1 MLSFILFILL
11 VPALFTLPLAFCWQ
25 LFEKAGYKGFYSVIP
40 YYNLFVL
47 SKIVNCTQ
55 WWWYLLLFL
64 PYINFFTMMLM
75 FIDLAKSFGR
85 FKIWEIVCAAVVPF
99 IFFPIV
105 SHQGS
110 KYSDPKTTVY
120 PKKGPVREW
129 LDAIVWAVVA
139 ALIIRTFLFEAYTI
153 PSSSMEKSLLVGD
166 YLVVSKIGYGPRVP
180 NTPLA
185 FPFVHHTLPWSKTAK
200 SYIEKPQLPYKRLPG
215 TTDIKR
221 NDPIVFN
228 FPAGDTVSEVYQS
241 NVTFYQ
247 LCRYF
252 GRDKVMSDKKQFGN
266 IITRPVDKRENYV
279 KRLIGMPGDTLQI
292 IDGIVYINGEIGEQ
306 PNEMQHNYIVKITG
320 NGINPK
326 ILEKYNITEG
336 YRTAHADEL
345 IFNMT
350 ADIAEEFRKLPFVK
364 SVERRIAPAGT
375 EVSEDIFPNDTT
387 HFKWNADNF
396 GPIVIPQEGKTVK
409 INTENIA
416 LYDRIIRA
424 YELNDMEIKD
434 GRIFINGEETDEY
447 TFKMDYYWMMGD
459 NRHNSQDSRFWGYVP
474 VDHIVGK
481 PVFVWL
487 SMDKNTGK
495 IRYNKTFR
503 FVD

>member
-11 VPALFTLPLAFCWQ
+11 VPALFTLPIAFCWG
-25 LFEKAGYKGFYSVIP
+25 LFKKAGFEGYYSVIP
-40 YYNLFVL
+40 YYNLFIL

-105 SHQGS
+105 NSQDS
-110 KYSDPKTTVY
+110 KYSDPRVTAF
-120 PKKGPVREW
+120 PKKTPVREW

-215 TTDIKR
+215 TTEIKR

-252 GRDKVMSDKKQFGN
+252 GRDNVMNDKKQFGN

-306 PNEMQHNYIVKITG
+306 PNEMQHNYIVKITS

-364 SVERRIAPAGT
+364 SVERRIAPVGT

-424 YELNDMEIKD
+424 YELNDMIIKD
-434 GRIFINGEETDEY
+434 GKIFINGVETDEY

-487 SMDKNTGK
+487 SIDKNTGK

>member
-1 MLSFILFILL
+1 MLSFILFVLL
-11 VPALFTLPLAFCWQ
+11 VPAFFTLPIAFCWK

-40 YYNLFVL
+40 YYNLFIL

-105 SHQGS
+105 NHQGS
-110 KYSDPKTTVY
+110 KYSDPRVTAY
-120 PKKGPVREW
+120 PKKTPVREW

-215 TTDIKR
+215 TTEIKR

-247 LCRYF
+247 LVRYF
-252 GRDKVMSDKKQFGN
+252 GRDKVMNDKKQFGN

-306 PNEMQHNYIVKITG
+306 PNEMQHNYIVKITS

-326 ILEKYNITEG
+326 ILEKFNITEG

-375 EVSEDIFPNDTT
+375 DISEDIFPNDTT

-416 LYDRIIRA
+416 LYDRIIKA
-424 YELNDMEIKD
+424 YELNDMKIKD
-434 GRIFINGEETDEY
+434 GKIFINGEETDEY

>member
-1 MLSFILFILL
+1 MLSFILFVLL
-11 VPALFTLPLAFCWQ
+11 VPALFTLPIAFCWK
-25 LFEKAGYKGFYSVIP
+25 LFEKAGYKGLYSVIP
-40 YYNLFVL
+40 YYNLFIL

-105 SHQGS
+105 NHQNS
-110 KYSDPKTTVY
+110 KYNDPKTSPF
-120 PKKGPVREW
+120 PKKTQVREW

-215 TTDIKR
+215 TTEIKR

-252 GRDKVMSDKKQFGN
+252 GRDKVMNDKKQFGD

-292 IDGIVYINGEIGEQ
+292 IDGMVYINGKIGEQ

-320 NGINPK
+320 NSVNPK

-350 ADIAEEFRKLPFVK
+350 SDIAEEFRKLPFVK
-364 SVERRIAPAGT
+364 SVERRIAPVGT

-424 YELNDMEIKD
+424 YELNDMKIED
-434 GRIFINGEETDEY
+434 GKIFINGEETDEY

>member
-25 LFEKAGYKGFYSVIP
+25 LFEKAGYKGFYSIIP
-40 YYNLFVL
+40 YYNLFIL

-75 FIDLAKSFGR
+75 FIDLAKAFGR

-424 YELNDMEIKD
+424 YELNDMKIKD
-434 GRIFINGEETDEY
+434 GKIFINGEETDEY

>member
-1 MLSFILFILL
+1 MLAFILL
-11 VPALFTLPLAFCWQ
+11 VPALFTIPIAFCWK
-25 LFEKAGYKGFYSVIP
+25 LFERAGHKGFYSIIP
-40 YYNLFVL
+40 YYNLYIL
-47 SKIVNCTQ
+47 TKIVDCTK
-55 WWWYLLLFL
+55 WWWYLLLII
-64 PYINFFTMMLM
+64 PYINLFAMMLI

-85 FKIWEIVCAAVVPF
+85 FKIWEIVCAAVLPF

-105 SHQGS
+105 TIQGS
-110 KYSDPKTTVY
+110 TYSDPRVTEY
-120 PKKGPVREW
+120 PKKSTVRDW
-129 LDAIVWAVVA
+129 LDSIVWAVVA
-139 ALIIRTFLFEAYTI
+139 ALIIRTFMIEMYTI

-166 YLVVSKIGYGPRVP
+166 YLVVSKLGYGPRIP

-200 SYIEKPQLPYKRLPG
+200 SYIEKPQIPYKRLPG
-215 TTDIKR
+215 TTEIKR

-228 FPAGDTVSEVYQS
+228 FPAGDTVSEVFQS

-279 KRLIGMPGDTLQI
+279 KRLIAMPGDTLQI
-292 IDGIVYINGEIGEQ
+292 IDGVVYINGEIGEQ
-306 PNEMQHNYIVKITG
+306 PEEMQHNYIVKITG
-320 NGINPK
+320 NGINPS
-326 ILEKYNITEG
+326 ILQKYNITEG

-350 ADIAEEFRKLPFVK
+350 GKIAEEFRKLPFVK
-364 SVERRIAPAGT
+364 SVERRIAKAGT

-387 HFKWNADNF
+387 YFKWNADNF
-396 GPIVIPQEGKTVK
+396 GPIVIPQEGVTVK
-409 INTENIA
+409 INPENIA
-416 LYDRIIRA
+416 LYDRVIRA
-424 YELNDMEIKD
+424 YEHNDMKIKD
-434 GRIFINGEETDEY
+434 GKIYINGKETDEY

-487 SMDKNTGK
+487 SIDKNTGK
-495 IRYNKTFR
+495 IRFNKTFR

>member
-1 MLSFILFILL
+1 MLTFILL
-11 VPALFTLPLAFCWQ
+11 VPALFTIPIAFCWK

-40 YYNLFVL
+40 YYNLYIL
-47 SKIVNCTQ
+47 SKIVNDTK
-55 WWWYLLLFL
+55 WWWYLLLAI
-64 PYINFFTMMLM
+64 PYINVFTMMLM
-75 FIDLAKSFGR
+75 FIDLAKAFGR
-85 FKIWEIVCAAVVPF
+85 FKIWEVLCAAVVPF

-105 SHQGS
+105 TIQNS
-110 KYSDPKTTVY
+110 KYSDPRVTIY
-120 PKKGPVREW
+120 PPKGPVREW

-139 ALIIRTFLFEAYTI
+139 AMIIRTFMFEMYTI

-166 YLVVSKIGYGPRVP
+166 YLVVSKLGYGPRIP

-200 SYIEKPQLPYKRLPG
+200 SYIEWPQLPYKRLPG
-215 TTDIKR
+215 TTEIKR

-241 NVTFYQ
+241 NVTYYQ

-252 GRDKVMSDKKQFGN
+252 GKDKVMSDKKQFGN

-279 KRLIGMPGDTLQI
+279 KRLIAMPGDTLQI
-292 IDGIVYINGEIGEQ
+292 IDGIVYINGKIGEQ
-306 PNEMQHNYIVKITG
+306 PEEMQHNYLVKITS
-320 NGINPK
+320 NGINPS

-336 YRTAHADEL
+336 YRTAHSNEL

-350 ADIAEEFRKLPFVK
+350 GKVAEEFRKLPFVT
-364 SVERRIAPAGT
+364 SVERRIAAAGT

-396 GPIVIPQEGKTVK
+396 GPIVIPQEGVTVK
-409 INTENIA
+409 LTPENIA
-416 LYDRIIRA
+416 LYDRVIRA
-424 YELNDMEIKD
+424 YELNDMKIKD
-434 GRIFINGEETDEY
+434 GKIFINGEETDEY

-474 VDHIVGK
+474 IDHIVGK

-487 SMDKNTGK
+487 SIDKNTGK
-495 IRYNKTFR
+495 IRFNKTFR

>member
-1 MLSFILFILL
+1 MLAFILFVLL
-11 VPALFTLPLAFCWQ
+11 VPAFFTLPIAFCWK

-47 SKIVNCTQ
+47 SKIVNCTK
-55 WWWYLLLFL
+55 WWWYILLFL

-99 IFFPIV
+99 IFFPIIN
-105 SHQGS
+105 HQES
-110 KYSDPKTTVY
+110 KYSDPRVSSF
-120 PKKGPVREW
+120 PKKTPVREW

-215 TTDIKR
+215 TTEIKR

-247 LCRYF
+247 LVRYF
-252 GRDKVMSDKKQFGN
+252 GRDKVMNDKKQFGN

-292 IDGIVYINGEIGEQ
+292 IDGIVYINGVIGEQ
-306 PNEMQHNYIVKITG
+306 PNEMQHNYIVKITS

-336 YRTAHADEL
+336 YRTAHSDEL

-350 ADIAEEFRKLPFVK
+350 ADIAEEFRKLPFVT
-364 SVERRIAPAGT
+364 SVERRIDPAGT

-416 LYDRIIRA
+416 LYDRVIKA
-424 YELNDMEIKD
+424 YELNDMKIKD
-434 GRIFINGEETDEY
+434 GKIFINGEETDEY

-487 SMDKNTGK
+487 SIDKNTGK

>member
-1 MLSFILFILL
+1 MLAFILFVLL
-11 VPALFTLPLAFCWQ
+11 VPAFFTLPIAFCWK

-47 SKIVNCTQ
+47 SKIVNCTK
-55 WWWYLLLFL
+55 WWWYILLFL

-75 FIDLAKSFGR
+75 FIDLAKSFGK

-99 IFFPIV
+99 IFFPIIN
-105 SHQGS
+105 HQES
-110 KYSDPKTTVY
+110 KYSDPRVTSF
-120 PKKGPVREW
+120 PKKTPVREW

-215 TTDIKR
+215 TTEIKR

-247 LCRYF
+247 LVRYF
-252 GRDKVMSDKKQFGN
+252 GRDKVMNDKKQFGN

-292 IDGIVYINGEIGEQ
+292 IDGIVYINGVIGEQ
-306 PNEMQHNYIVKITG
+306 PNEMQHNYIVKITS

-336 YRTAHADEL
+336 YRTAHSDEL

-350 ADIAEEFRKLPFVK
+350 ADIAEEFRKLPFVT
-364 SVERRIAPAGT
+364 SVERRIDPAGT

-416 LYDRIIRA
+416 LYDRVIKA
-424 YELNDMEIKD
+424 YELNDMKIKD
-434 GRIFINGEETDEY
+434 GKIFINGEETDEY

-487 SMDKNTGK
+487 SIDKNTGK

>member
-1 MLSFILFILL
+1 MLAFILFVLL
-11 VPALFTLPLAFCWQ
+11 VPAFFTLPIAFCWK

-40 YYNLFVL
+40 YYNLFIL

-85 FKIWEIVCAAVVPF
+85 FKIWEILCAAVVPF

-105 SHQGS
+105 NHQGS
-110 KYSDPKTTVY
+110 KYNDPRIKAF
-120 PKKGPVREW
+120 PKKTPVREW

-215 TTDIKR
+215 TTEIKR

-247 LCRYF
+247 LVRYF
-252 GRDKVMSDKKQFGN
+252 GRDKVMNDKKQFGD

-306 PNEMQHNYIVKITG
+306 PNEMQHNYIVKITS

-350 ADIAEEFRKLPFVK
+350 ADIAEEFRKLPFVT

-375 EVSEDIFPNDTT
+375 EVSDDIFPNDTT

-424 YELNDMEIKD
+424 YELNDMKIKD
-434 GRIFINGEETDEY
+434 GKIFINGEETDEY

-487 SMDKNTGK
+487 SIDKNTGK

>member
-1 MLSFILFILL
+1 MLAFILFVLL
-11 VPALFTLPLAFCWQ
+11 VPAFFTLPIAFCWR

-40 YYNLFVL
+40 YYNLFIL

-85 FKIWEIVCAAVVPF
+85 FKIWEILCAAVVPF

-105 SHQGS
+105 NHQGS
-110 KYSDPKTTVY
+110 KYNDPRIKAF
-120 PKKGPVREW
+120 PKKTPVREW

-215 TTDIKR
+215 TTEIKR

-247 LCRYF
+247 LVRYF
-252 GRDKVMSDKKQFGN
+252 GRDKVMNDKKQFGD

-306 PNEMQHNYIVKITG
+306 PNEMQHNYIVKITS

-350 ADIAEEFRKLPFVK
+350 ADIAEEFRKLPFVT
-364 SVERRIAPAGT
+364 SVERRIAPVGT
-375 EVSEDIFPNDTT
+375 EVSDDIFPNDTT

-424 YELNDMEIKD
+424 YELNDMKIKD
-434 GRIFINGEETDEY
+434 GKIFINGEETDEY

-487 SMDKNTGK
+487 SIDKNTGK

>member
-1 MLSFILFILL
+1 MLSFILFVLL
-11 VPALFTLPLAFCWQ
+11 VPALFTLPIAFCWG
-25 LFEKAGYKGFYSVIP
+25 LFEKAGHKGFYSVIP
-40 YYNLFVL
+40 YYNLFIL

-105 SHQGS
+105 NSQDS
-110 KYSDPKTTVY
+110 KYSDPRVTAF
-120 PKKGPVREW
+120 PKKTPVREW

-215 TTDIKR
+215 TTEIKR

-252 GRDKVMSDKKQFGN
+252 GRDNVMNDKKQFGN

-306 PNEMQHNYIVKITG
+306 PNEMQHNYIVKITS

-424 YELNDMEIKD
+424 YELNDMIIKD
-434 GRIFINGEETDEY
+434 GKIFINGVETDEY

-487 SMDKNTGK
+487 SIDKNTGK

>member
-25 LFEKAGYKGFYSVIP
+25 LFEKAGYKGFYSIIP

-424 YELNDMEIKD
+424 YELNDMKIKD
-434 GRIFINGEETDEY
+434 GKIFINGEETDEY

>member
-1 MLSFILFILL
+1 
-11 VPALFTLPLAFCWQ
+11 
-25 LFEKAGYKGFYSVIP
+25 
-40 YYNLFVL
+40 
-47 SKIVNCTQ
+47 
-55 WWWYLLLFL
+55 
-64 PYINFFTMMLM
+64 MMLM

-166 YLVVSKIGYGPRVP
+166 YLVVSKIGYGPRIP

-200 SYIEKPQLPYKRLPG
+200 SYIENPQLPYKRLPG
-215 TTDIKR
+215 TTEIKR

-306 PNEMQHNYIVKITG
+306 PNEMQHNYIVKITS

-345 IFNMT
+345 IFNIT
-350 ADIAEEFRKLPFVK
+350 SDIAEEFRKLPFVK

-424 YELNDMEIKD
+424 YELNDMKIKD
-434 GRIFINGEETDEY
+434 GKIFINGEETDEY

>member
-11 VPALFTLPLAFCWQ
+11 VPAFFTLPLAFCWK

-40 YYNLFVL
+40 YYNLYVL

-166 YLVVSKIGYGPRVP
+166 YLVVSKIGYGPRIP

-200 SYIEKPQLPYKRLPG
+200 SYIENPQLPYKRLPG

-306 PNEMQHNYIVKITG
+306 PNEMQHNYIVKITS

-345 IFNMT
+345 IFNIT
-350 ADIAEEFRKLPFVK
+350 SDIAEEFRKLPFVK

-424 YELNDMEIKD
+424 YELNDMKIKD
-434 GRIFINGEETDEY
+434 GKIFINGEETDEY

>member
-25 LFEKAGYKGFYSVIP
+25 LFEKAGYKGFYSIIP

-215 TTDIKR
+215 TTNIKR

-292 IDGIVYINGEIGEQ
+292 IDGIVYINGKKGEQ

-424 YELNDMEIKD
+424 YELNDMKIKD
-434 GRIFINGEETDEY
+434 GKIFINGEETDEY

>member
-1 MLSFILFILL
+1 
-11 VPALFTLPLAFCWQ
+11 
-25 LFEKAGYKGFYSVIP
+25 
-40 YYNLFVL
+40 
-47 SKIVNCTQ
+47 
-55 WWWYLLLFL
+55 
-64 PYINFFTMMLM
+64 M

-85 FKIWEIVCAAVVPF
+85 FKIWEIVCAAIVPF

-105 SHQGS
+105 NHQGS
-110 KYSDPKTTVY
+110 KYNDPRVKAF
-120 PKKGPVREW
+120 PKKTPVREW

-215 TTDIKR
+215 TTEIKR

-247 LCRYF
+247 LVRYF
-252 GRDKVMSDKKQFGN
+252 GRDNVMNDKKQFGN

-306 PNEMQHNYIVKITG
+306 PNEMQHNYIVKITS

-350 ADIAEEFRKLPFVK
+350 ADIAEEFRKLPFVT
-364 SVERRIAPAGT
+364 SVERRIAPVGT
-375 EVSEDIFPNDTT
+375 EVSDDIFPNDTT

-424 YELNDMEIKD
+424 YELNDMKIKD
-434 GRIFINGEETDEY
+434 GKIFINGEETDEY

-487 SMDKNTGK
+487 SIDKNTGK

>member
-1 MLSFILFILL
+1 MLAFILL
-11 VPALFTLPLAFCWQ
+11 VPAFFTLPIAFCWK

-85 FKIWEIVCAAVVPF
+85 FKIWEIVCAAIVPF

-105 SHQGS
+105 NHQGS
-110 KYSDPKTTVY
+110 RYSDPRVTAF
-120 PKKGPVREW
+120 PKKTPVREW

-215 TTDIKR
+215 TTEIKR

-247 LCRYF
+247 LVRYF
-252 GRDKVMSDKKQFGN
+252 GRDKVMNDKKQFGN
-266 IITRPVDKRENYV
+266 IISRPVDKRENYV

-306 PNEMQHNYIVKITG
+306 PNEMQHNYIVKISS

-336 YRTAHADEL
+336 YRTAYADEL

-387 HFKWNADNF
+387 YFKWNADNF

-416 LYDRIIRA
+416 LYDRVIRA
-424 YELNDMEIKD
+424 YELNDMKVKD
-434 GRIFINGEETDEY
+434 GKIFINGEETDEY

-487 SMDKNTGK
+487 SIDKNTGK

>member
-1 MLSFILFILL
+1 MLAFIIL
-11 VPALFTLPLAFCWQ
+11 VPALFTIPIAFCWK
-25 LFEKAGYKGFYSVIP
+25 LFERAGYKGFYSVIP
-40 YYNLFVL
+40 YYNLIIL
-47 SKIVNCTQ
+47 SKIVNDTK
-55 WWWYLLLFL
+55 WWWYLLLII
-64 PYINFFTMMLM
+64 PYINLFTMMLM
-75 FIDLAKSFGR
+75 FIDLAKAFGR
-85 FKIWEIVCAAVVPF
+85 FKIWEVVCAAVVPF

-105 SHQGS
+105 TIQKS
-110 KYSDPKTTVY
+110 KYSDPRVTSYPAKSTV
-120 PKKGPVREW
+120 RDW
-129 LDAIVWAVVA
+129 LDSIVWAVVA
-139 ALIIRTFLFEAYTI
+139 ALIIRTFMFEMYTI

-166 YLVVSKIGYGPRVP
+166 YLVVSKLGYGPRVP

-200 SYIEKPQLPYKRLPG
+200 SYIEWPQLPYKRLPG

-241 NVTFYQ
+241 NVTYYQ

-252 GRDKVMSDKKQFGN
+252 GKDKVMNDKQQFGN

-279 KRLIGMPGDTLQI
+279 KRLIAMPGDTLQI
-292 IDGIVYINGEIGEQ
+292 IDGVVYINGEIGEQ
-306 PNEMQHNYIVKITG
+306 PHEMQHNYLVKITS
-320 NGINPK
+320 NGINPS

-350 ADIAEEFRKLPFVK
+350 ATTAEEFRKLPFVT

-387 HFKWNADNF
+387 YFKWNVDNF
-396 GPIVIPQEGKTVK
+396 GPIVIPQEGVTVK
-409 INTENIA
+409 INPENIA
-416 LYDRIIRA
+416 LYDRVIRA
-424 YELNDMEIKD
+424 YEHNDMKVKD
-434 GRIFINGEETDEY
+434 GKIFINGKETDEY

-474 VDHIVGK
+474 IDHIVGK

-487 SMDKNTGK
+487 SIDKNTGK
-495 IRYNKTFR
+495 IRFNKTFR

>member
-25 LFEKAGYKGFYSVIP
+25 LFEKAGYKGFYSIIP

-292 IDGIVYINGEIGEQ
+292 IDGIVYINGKKGEQ
-306 PNEMQHNYIVKITG
+306 PNEMQHNYIVKITS

-424 YELNDMEIKD
+424 YELNDMKIKD
-434 GRIFINGEETDEY
+434 GKIFINGEETDEY

-459 NRHNSQDSRFWGYVP
+459 NRHNSQESRFWGYVP
-474 VDHIVGK
+474 VNHIVGK

>member
-1 MLSFILFILL
+1 MLAFIIL
-11 VPALFTLPLAFCWQ
+11 VPALFTIPIAFCWK
-25 LFEKAGYKGFYSVIP
+25 LFERAGYKGFYSVIP
-40 YYNLFVL
+40 YYNLIIL
-47 SKIVNCTQ
+47 SKIVNDTK
-55 WWWYLLLFL
+55 WWWYLLLII

-75 FIDLAKSFGR
+75 FIDLAKAFGR
-85 FKIWEIVCAAVVPF
+85 FKIWEVVCAAVVPF

-105 SHQGS
+105 TIQKS
-110 KYSDPKTTVY
+110 KYSDPRVTSYPAKSTV
-120 PKKGPVREW
+120 RDW

-139 ALIIRTFLFEAYTI
+139 ALIIRTFMFEMYTI

-166 YLVVSKIGYGPRVP
+166 YLVVSKLGYGPRIP
-180 NTPLA
+180 NTPLS
-185 FPFVHHTLPWSKTAK
+185 FPFVHHTLPWTKTTK
-200 SYIEKPQLPYKRLPG
+200 SYIEWPQLPYKRLPG

-241 NVTFYQ
+241 NVTYYQ

-252 GRDKVMSDKKQFGN
+252 GKDKVMNDKQQFGN

-279 KRLIGMPGDTLQI
+279 KRLIAMPGDTLQI
-292 IDGIVYINGEIGEQ
+292 IDGVVYINGEIGEQ
-306 PNEMQHNYIVKITG
+306 PHEMQHNYLVKITS
-320 NGINPK
+320 NGINPS

-350 ADIAEEFRKLPFVK
+350 ATTAEEFRKLPFVT

-387 HFKWNADNF
+387 YFKWNVDNF
-396 GPIVIPQEGKTVK
+396 GPIVIPQEGVTVK
-409 INTENIA
+409 INPENIA
-416 LYDRIIRA
+416 LYDRVIRA
-424 YELNDMEIKD
+424 YEHNDMKVKD
-434 GRIFINGEETDEY
+434 GKIFINGKETDEY

-474 VDHIVGK
+474 IDHIVGK

-487 SMDKNTGK
+487 SIDKNTGK
-495 IRYNKTFR
+495 IRFNKTFR

>member
-1 MLSFILFILL
+1 
-11 VPALFTLPLAFCWQ
+11 
-25 LFEKAGYKGFYSVIP
+25 
-40 YYNLFVL
+40 
-47 SKIVNCTQ
+47 
-55 WWWYLLLFL
+55 
-64 PYINFFTMMLM
+64 
-75 FIDLAKSFGR
+75 
-85 FKIWEIVCAAVVPF
+85 
-99 IFFPIV
+99 
-105 SHQGS
+105 
-110 KYSDPKTTVY
+110 
-120 PKKGPVREW
+120 
-129 LDAIVWAVVA
+129 
-139 ALIIRTFLFEAYTI
+139 
-153 PSSSMEKSLLVGD
+153 MEKSLLVGD
-166 YLVVSKIGYGPRVP
+166 YLVVSKIGYGPRIP
-180 NTPLA
+180 NTPLS

-200 SYIEKPQLPYKRLPG
+200 SYIEKPQVPYKRMPG
-215 TTDIKR
+215 TTEIKR

-247 LCRYF
+247 LCRHF
-252 GRDKVMSDKKQFGN
+252 GRENVMNNKAQFGN

-292 IDGIVYINGEIGEQ
+292 IDGVVYINGEIGEQ
-306 PNEMQHNYIVKITG
+306 PEEMQHNYLVKITS
-320 NGINPK
+320 NGINSK

-336 YRTAHADEL
+336 YRTPNPNEL

-350 ADIAEEFRKLPFVK
+350 GDIAEEFRKLPFVT
-364 SVERRIAPAGT
+364 SVERMIAPAGT
-375 EVSEDIFPNDTT
+375 DVSEDIFPNDTT

-416 LYDRIIRA
+416 LYDRVIRA
-424 YELNDMEIKD
+424 YELNDMKIKD
-434 GRIFINGEETDEY
+434 GKIFINGEETDEY

-487 SMDKNTGK
+487 SIDKNTGK
-495 IRYNKTFR
+495 IRFNKTFR
-503 FVD
+503 FVK

>member
-1 MLSFILFILL
+1 M
-11 VPALFTLPLAFCWQ
+11 VPALFTLPIAFCWG
-25 LFEKAGYKGFYSVIP
+25 LFEKAGHKGFYSVIP
-40 YYNLFVL
+40 YYNLFIL

-64 PYINFFTMMLM
+64 PYINFFTMMLI

-85 FKIWEIVCAAVVPF
+85 FKIWEIVCAAIIPF

-105 SHQGS
+105 NHQDS
-110 KYSDPKTTVY
+110 KYSDPRVTAFPPKT
-120 PKKGPVREW
+120 PVREW

-200 SYIEKPQLPYKRLPG
+200 SYIENPQLPYKRLPG
-215 TTDIKR
+215 TTEIKR

-252 GRDKVMSDKKQFGN
+252 GRDNVMNDKKQFGN

-306 PNEMQHNYIVKITG
+306 PNEMQHNYIVKITS

-364 SVERRIAPAGT
+364 SVERRIAPVGT
-375 EVSEDIFPNDTT
+375 EISEDIFPNDTT

-396 GPIVIPQEGKTVK
+396 GPIVIPQEGTTVK

-424 YELNDMEIKD
+424 YELNDMIVKN
-434 GRIFINGEETDEY
+434 GKIFINGEETNEY

-487 SMDKNTGK
+487 SIDKNTGK

>member
-1 MLSFILFILL
+1 MLAFILFVLL
-11 VPALFTLPLAFCWQ
+11 VPAFFTLPIAFCWK

-47 SKIVNCTQ
+47 SKIVNCTK
-55 WWWYLLLFL
+55 WWWYILLFL

-99 IFFPIV
+99 IFFPIIN
-105 SHQGS
+105 HQES
-110 KYSDPKTTVY
+110 KYSDPRVTSF
-120 PKKGPVREW
+120 PKKTPVREW

-215 TTDIKR
+215 TTEIKR

-247 LCRYF
+247 LVRYF
-252 GRDKVMSDKKQFGN
+252 GRDKVMNDKKQFGN

-292 IDGIVYINGEIGEQ
+292 IDGIVYINGVIGEQ
-306 PNEMQHNYIVKITG
+306 PNEMQHNYIVKITS

-336 YRTAHADEL
+336 YRTAHSDEL

-350 ADIAEEFRKLPFVK
+350 ANIAEEFRKLPFVT
-364 SVERRIAPAGT
+364 SVERRIDPAGT

-416 LYDRIIRA
+416 LYDRVIKA
-424 YELNDMEIKD
+424 YELNDMKIKD
-434 GRIFINGEETDEY
+434 GKIFINGEETDEY

-487 SMDKNTGK
+487 SIDKNTGK

>member
-11 VPALFTLPLAFCWQ
+11 VPAFFTLPLAFCWK

-40 YYNLFVL
+40 YYNLYVL

-166 YLVVSKIGYGPRVP
+166 YLVVSKIGYGPRIP

-200 SYIEKPQLPYKRLPG
+200 SYIENPQLPYKRLPG

-306 PNEMQHNYIVKITG
+306 PNEMQHNYIVKITS

-424 YELNDMEIKD
+424 YELNDMKIKD
-434 GRIFINGEETDEY
+434 GKIFINGEETDEY

>member
-11 VPALFTLPLAFCWQ
+11 VPAFFTLPLAFCWK

-40 YYNLFVL
+40 YYNLYVL

-75 FIDLAKSFGR
+75 FIDLSKSFGR

-292 IDGIVYINGEIGEQ
+292 IDGIVYINGKIGEQ
-306 PNEMQHNYIVKITG
+306 PNEMQHNYIVKITS

-424 YELNDMEIKD
+424 YELNDMKIKD
-434 GRIFINGEETDEY
+434 SKIFINGEETDEY

>member
-11 VPALFTLPLAFCWQ
+11 VPALFTLPLAFCWK

-120 PKKGPVREW
+120 PKKVPVREW

-215 TTDIKR
+215 TTEIKR

-306 PNEMQHNYIVKITG
+306 PNEMQHNYIVKITS

-364 SVERRIAPAGT
+364 SVEKRIAPAGT

-424 YELNDMEIKD
+424 YELNDMKIKD
-434 GRIFINGEETDEY
+434 GKIFINGEETDEY

>member
-1 MLSFILFILL
+1 MSAFILFVLL
-11 VPALFTLPLAFCWQ
+11 VPAFFTLPIAFCWK

-40 YYNLFVL
+40 YYNLFIL

-55 WWWYLLLFL
+55 WWWYILLFL

-85 FKIWEIVCAAVVPF
+85 FKIWEIVCAAIVPF

-105 SHQGS
+105 NHQGS
-110 KYSDPKTTVY
+110 KYNDPRVKAF
-120 PKKGPVREW
+120 PKKTPVREW

-215 TTDIKR
+215 TTEIKR

-247 LCRYF
+247 LVRYF
-252 GRDKVMSDKKQFGN
+252 GRDNVMNDKKQFGN

-292 IDGIVYINGEIGEQ
+292 IDGIVYIEQ
-306 PNEMQHNYIVKITG
+306 PNEMQHNYIVKITS

-350 ADIAEEFRKLPFVK
+350 ADIAEEFRKLPFVT
-364 SVERRIAPAGT
+364 SVERRIAPVGT
-375 EVSEDIFPNDTT
+375 EVSDDIFPNDTT

-424 YELNDMEIKD
+424 YELNDMKIKD
-434 GRIFINGEETDEY
+434 GKIFINGEETDEY

-487 SMDKNTGK
+487 SIDKNTGK

>member
-11 VPALFTLPLAFCWQ
+11 VPALFTLPLAFCWK

-215 TTDIKR
+215 TTEIKR

-292 IDGIVYINGEIGEQ
+292 IDGIVYINGKIGEQ
-306 PNEMQHNYIVKITG
+306 PNEMQHNYIVKITS

-424 YELNDMEIKD
+424 YELNDMKIKD
-434 GRIFINGEETDEY
+434 SKIFINGEETDEY